1 MTKFIKAEFSGS
13 EYIIYQGKFVARFKY
28 QKGSKGSFL
37 TFLAKNFTV
46 EEYFGRLEGGEAP
59 LKIVESKGYLLPH
72 IKKYLKQNGYEV
84 SKAGFDKYIQE
95 QVALNHAKI

>member
-1 MTKFIKAEFSGS
+1 
-13 EYIIYQGKFVARFKY
+13 
-28 QKGSKGSFL
+28 
-37 TFLAKNFTV
+37 
-46 EEYFGRLEGGEAP
+46 LEGGEAP

-95 QVALNHAKI
+95 QVAQYAKI